1 MAKKKQTKPTI
12 GEYLEEVKIWS
23 LPLLVGTVILILGW
37 LVVKP
42 RVSTIHQTL
51 AERKELRQKLSN
63 IVVKLEK
70 LENVNTDQFRS
81 HLVLLSEALPN
92 EPNLFMFLLGIDRLA
107 GQIGIVVESVSFGDL
122 SAIQDPRPQ
131 IGPKE
136 IPVSLSFRGRPD
148 QTSNFVKM
156 LAQSR
161 RLVSIESLK
170 YSLVR
175 SSGASPSA
183 NYRGTMS
190 LRTYYAP
197 FPRSLGEPDEPL
209 SKFSSEEEVLVS
221 EIQNRPSSM
230 FDLATIDQAKSATGA
245 ADKKNPFEP

>member
-1 MAKKKQTKPTI
+1 MAKRKQTKPTI
-12 GEYLEEVKIWS
+12 GEYLEEAKIWS
-23 LPLLVGTVILILGW
+23 VPLLVGTVILVLGW

-42 RVSTIHQTL
+42 RVFVIHQALT
-51 AERKELRQKLSN
+51 ERKELRQKLSN

-92 EPNLFMFLLGIDRLA
+92 EPNLFMFLLGLDRLA
-107 GQIGIVVESVSFGDL
+107 GQVGIAIESVGFGDL
-122 SAIQDPRPQ
+122 NVIQEPRPQ
-131 IGPKE
+131 KQPQE
-136 IPVSLSFRGRPD
+136 IPVTLSFRGRPD
-148 QTSNFVKM
+148 QASNFVKI

-161 RLVSIESLK
+161 RLVSIENLK

-175 SSGASPSA
+175 STGASPSA
-183 NYRGTMS
+183 NYRGTLS
-190 LRTYYAP
+190 LTTYYAP

-209 SKFSSEEEVLVS
+209 GKFSSEEESLVS

-230 FDLATIDQAKSATGA
+230 LDLTTIGQARPATGA